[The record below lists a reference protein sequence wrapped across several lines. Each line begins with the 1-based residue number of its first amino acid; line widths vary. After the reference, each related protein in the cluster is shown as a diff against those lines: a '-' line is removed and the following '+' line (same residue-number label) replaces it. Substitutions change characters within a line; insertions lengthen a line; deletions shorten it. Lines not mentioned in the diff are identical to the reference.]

1 MHPAHRAFQR
11 WLRGKKFAFVGQVWI
26 RAGRRF
32 ELRHER
38 DSNAASSSL
47 ETFRGPAAARDCAMF
62 TDAGKF
68 RPLKAAPNL
77 RRGWRIVGL
86 SFGDLV
92 GALDG
97 LYPAAIAHWHKWRRG
112 RLAVTSYRD
121 CAARQTGMYRITTKL
136 GASQVRHVAACCC
149 DRGGCLKSPVWSVHG
164 AVGLHL
170 GKRVEC
176 ARDRLPVPCPEP
188 CSLFMSFAR
197 KAVRLNQEE
206 SMKVNLTKS
215 DLELIGAVLHGAV
228 SGTLADF
235 REGDYND
242 PRHPQ
247 RIRYFLKKHRAL
259 FPRERTVKRGEE
271 E

>member
-11 WLRGKKFAFVGQVWI
+11 WLRGKEFALVGQVWI
-26 RAGRRF
+26 RVGRRF

-38 DSNAASSSL
+38 DSDVASL
-47 ETFRGPAAARDCAMF
+47 ETFRGPAAARERAVF

-68 RPLKAAPNL
+68 RPLKSAPNL

-92 GALDG
+92 RALDG
-97 LYPAAIAHWHKWRRG
+97 LYPAAIVHWYEWQRD
-112 RLAVTSYRD
+112 RLAVTSYRN

-136 GASQVRHVAACCC
+136 GVSQVRRVAACCC
-149 DRGGCLKSPVWSVHG
+149 DRGGCLKTPVWSVHG
-164 AVGLHL
+164 TAGLPLERSVG
-170 GKRVEC
+170 C
-176 ARDRLPVPCPEP
+176 ARDCLPMPCPEP

-206 SMKVNLTKS
+206 SMKVNFTKS

-228 SGTLADF
+228 HGTLADF

-247 RIRYFLKKHRAL
+247 RIRYFLKRHRAL